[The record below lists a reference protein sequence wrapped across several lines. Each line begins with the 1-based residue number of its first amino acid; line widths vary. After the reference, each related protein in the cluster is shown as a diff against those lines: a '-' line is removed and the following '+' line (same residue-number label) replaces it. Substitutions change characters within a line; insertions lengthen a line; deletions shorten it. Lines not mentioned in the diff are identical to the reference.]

1 MTTYNIDFPII
12 DLSTGRYGN
21 RVCFGSSAVKVN
33 PRNEIGK
40 FGIRTHAGLTR
51 LFHQTLKIQ
60 GKGDCEKTFY
70 LNKKSA
76 VKWIQ
81 SVSKDEKI
89 SNASSDA
96 AVIGKIQTILRSS
109 PLNNKQTSVNEHSLS
124 KINALRGNFWR
135 KFFNFTKESWIRFK
149 ARFFL
154 FKPSENTLKRSSE
167 MAAITQYFAAKRNVF
182 AYREFLG
189 KDKQTPKRFCEI
201 PTTSKDNYIKPSMA
215 SEDHGRGLYQRS
227 LIPTGSKNDTSTGTT
242 GEPTQ
247 WYRGPAEQK
256 SVEQLSSYAAKAIL
270 GNQPYYFI
278 NGFALGQWASGLTA
292 FAATRNDPNAT
303 VSSPGMDVR
312 KILNCIKQAT
322 HIMPAGYPIVVAGY
336 PPHLREVV
344 ELAIQ
349 ENFDL
354 SQHNIIAVVGGEGI
368 SEGQRDLVVCQ
379 KEGENV
385 IRQGFR
391 QCYSTYGASDLD
403 VNIGYESEFE
413 IELRK
418 ICHINSGL
426 AAELFDNNGS
436 IPMIFHY
443 DPLNYHIE
451 TNEEQHLIFTCVRE
465 DRISPRIR
473 YDLGDKGKVMTC
485 SDLVATLK
493 KYGVTLRHMPRTE
506 LPFVFVWGRG
516 DSMISYRGANVSPEN
531 LGEAI
536 RRAGLNEKI
545 SHYAFFQY
553 EENDTTM
560 TEFMIEP
567 KKGEALPQ
575 NLLETLVNQMKE
587 INPDFKKQVEE
598 CRDEAAKPR
607 LRFFEPETSPMA
619 AQRTR
624 YPYAKKKYIFVEKE
638 NDEFTPNHRVLGG
651 QLIIT

>member
-1 MTTYNIDFPII
+1 MTSFNVNFPIV
-12 DLSTGRYGN
+12 DLSTSHYGN
-21 RVCFGSSAVKVN
+21 RVCFGANAVKVN

-40 FGIRTHAGLTR
+40 FGIRTHSHLTR
-51 LFHQTLKIQ
+51 FFHQTIKI
-60 GKGDCEKTFY
+60 KENDNSEKSFY

-81 SVSKDEKI
+81 SASKDAGITNYSSNEAIIEKI
-89 SNASSDA
+89 Q
-96 AVIGKIQTILRSS
+96 KILEAS
-109 PLNNKQTSVNEHSLS
+109 PLKSKQTSVNDHTLS
-124 KINALRGNFWR
+124 KINTLIGCFWQ

-154 FKPSENTLKRSSE
+154 FKPSETTLKKSSE
-167 MAAITQYFAAKRNVF
+167 MAAISEYFAAKEKVP
-182 AYREFLG
+182 AYRQFL
-189 KDKQTPKRFCEI
+189 DKNIQKSSRFSEI
-201 PTTSKDNYIKPSMA
+201 PVTSKDNYIKPSIA
-215 SEDHGRGLYQRS
+215 SKDCGRGLYQRS

-247 WYRGPAEQK
+247 WYRGPKEQR

-270 GNQPYYFI
+270 GDQPYYFI

-312 KILNCIKQAT
+312 KIFNSIKQAID
-322 HIMPAGYPIVVAGY
+322 IMPAGYPIVVAGY

-344 ELAIQ
+344 DLAIK

-354 SQHNIIAVVGGEGI
+354 NRHNIIGVVGGEGI
-368 SEGQRDLVVCQ
+368 SEGQRDLIVCQ
-379 KEGENV
+379 KDDKEDV
-385 IRQGFR
+385 TRQGFSR
-391 QCYSTYGASDLD
+391 CYSTYGASDLD

-418 ICHINSGL
+418 ICHTNPKLS
-426 AAELFDNNGS
+426 AELFDGNGS

-451 TNEEQHLIFTCVRE
+451 TNEEEHLIFTCVRD

-493 KYGVTLRHMPRTE
+493 KHGIALKHMPRTE

-516 DSMISYRGANVSPEN
+516 DSMISYRGANVAPEN

-536 RRAGLNEKI
+536 RRANLNEVI

-553 EENDTTM
+553 EENDKTI

-567 KKGEALPQ
+567 KEGEDLPH
-575 NLLETLVNQMKE
+575 NLLEILVNQMKE
-587 INPDFKKQVEE
+587 INPDFKKQYEE
-598 CRDEAAKPR
+598 CNDEAAKPR

-619 AQRTR
+619 AQRMR
-624 YPYAKKKYIFVEKE
+624 YPHAKKKYIFVEKE
-638 NDEFTPNHRVLGG
+638 NDEFTPNHKVLGG
-651 QLIIT
+651 QLG